1 MTGQI
6 LIHFMSS
13 FTCLRALSGS
23 SSRDQ
28 CPDGAGVVR
37 KAWTGGCEHA
47 EADEYDQKIRGVQ

>member
-6 LIHFMSS
+6 LIH

-37 KAWTGGCEHA
+37 KAWTGGCEDA